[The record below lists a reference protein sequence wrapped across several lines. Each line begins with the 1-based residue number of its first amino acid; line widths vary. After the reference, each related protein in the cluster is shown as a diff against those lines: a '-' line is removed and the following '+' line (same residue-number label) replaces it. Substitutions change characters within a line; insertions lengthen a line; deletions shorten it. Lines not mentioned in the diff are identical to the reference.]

1 MRTAGSLRVILNT
14 KLFPNMIC
22 EKVSTRRKVRSFIIM
37 LTLNPGQ

>member
-22 EKVSTRRKVRSFIIM
+22 EKVRAYPVIRPMI
-37 LTLNPGQ
+37 